1 VALAVGFLVVGAG
14 CAAPQGVVK
23 QKPAGEVATSPTDPP
38 TPSPS
43 PPPLAIS
50 AAPFHA
56 GEIGFTYTPVSP
68 TATGGVPP
76 YRWEIADGALPTG
89 LGMASSGN
97 VTGTPTILGT
107 FLFSIRVSD
116 SAGAT
121 AALQSSI
128 SIARRLVVTGNPC
141 TPVSPCSVEAGCVTV
156 CGVFGFQ
163 SGGIGPFKYK
173 VTSGALP
180 TGMALNGFS
189 ITNAFPAPASQ
200 AGKDWVF
207 TVRVTDA
214 IGATAET
221 TAKFHVFPHIAFT
234 GALSAVCTG
243 TWSNGCTFPQPLA
256 YRLGTPG
263 LAQATVKVVSG
274 LPSLPFLAQG
284 LTVTGI
290 TGNTNPCP
298 ASGYINSAVKIVV
311 QDTSTCG
318 ANLYCASSPATVNVT
333 LRCP

>member
-14 CAAPQGVVK
+14 CAAPQGVVN

-56 GEIGFTYTPVSP
+56 GEIGFAYTPVSP

-121 AALQSSI
+121 TAMQSSI

-221 TAKFHVFPHIAFT
+221 TAKFHVFPHIAFVPAL
-234 GALSAVCTG
+234 GAKATCVGSAA
-243 TWSNGCTFPQPLA
+243 GCTTTLT
-256 YRLGTPG
+256 YTLGTPN
-263 LAQATVKVVSG
+263 LANPKVNVQVMSGGALPSGYSATASNGTLTFTVPRGGGPYIGTVKLV
-274 LPSLPFLAQG
+274 L
-284 LTVTGI
+284 I
-290 TGNTNPCP
+290 
-298 ASGYINSAVKIVV
+298 
-311 QDTSTCG
+311 DTSTCG
-318 ANLYCASSPATVNVT
+318 ANVYCASQPATVT
-333 LRCP
+333 ITIS

>member
-1 VALAVGFLVVGAG
+1 MALAVGFVLVGAG
-14 CAAPQGVVK
+14 CAAPQSVVN
-23 QKPAGEVATSPTDPP
+23 QKPAGTVTTSPTDPA

-43 PPPLAIS
+43 PPPLAIT

-56 GEIGFTYTPVSP
+56 GEIGFSYTPVSP

-76 YRWEIADGALPTG
+76 YRWEIADGALPSG

-121 AALQSSI
+121 TAMQSSI
-128 SIARRLVVTGNPC
+128 SISRRVIVTGNPC
-141 TPVSPCSVEAGCVTV
+141 TPVSPCSVEAGCLTV

-163 SGGIGPFKYK
+163 SGGIAPFKYK

-180 TGMALNGFS
+180 TGMALSGFS
-189 ITNAFPAPASQ
+189 LTKAFPAPASQ

-234 GALSAVCTG
+234 APATATCDGS
-243 TWSNGCTFPQPLA
+243 WSNGCTFPKPLA
-256 YRLGTPG
+256 YTLGTPG
-263 LAQATVKVVSG
+263 LAQAQFTVVSG
-274 LPSLPFLAQG
+274 LKLPFKLQG
-284 LTVTGI
+284 LAVTGI
-290 TGNTNPCP
+290 TGSTNPCP
-298 ASGYINSAVKIVV
+298 TNGYIGQTVKLVLY
-311 QDTSTCG
+311 DTSTCA
-318 ANLYCASSPATVNVT
+318 ANQYCTSGPATVTVT